1 MAWAD
6 FNGDGLLDV
15 YITRGGLKGNMG
27 RFPKMFSDELMCN
40 RGNSFENCIT
50 SSGIRKNNNRGRAA
64 EWIDHNADG
73 LLDVFIGNEIT
84 PNQLFE
90 QRSDGSF
97 SDVASELG
105 LDVADSGPFVWLD
118 VDNDGDMDLLITKS
132 SNISLYVNQ
141 SGSFKERSVGPGGWG
156 GQFTVSD
163 YDLDGD
169 LDVFRASPQANLL
182 LVNDKGTFDV
192 VKPTSLGLPAKGVA
206 AAFVDYDN
214 DGLPDL
220 HVVPGG
226 R

>member
-132 SNISLYVNQ
+132 SNISLYVKSIRALLRNEV
-141 SGSFKERSVGPGGWG
+141 SGRE
-156 GQFTVSD
+156 
-163 YDLDGD
+163 DGE
-169 LDVFRASPQANLL
+169 ANLL
-182 LVNDKGTFDV
+182 FPITIWMVISTCLGHLP
-192 VKPTSLGLPAKGVA
+192 KPT
-206 AAFVDYDN
+206 FY
-214 DGLPDL
+214 
-220 HVVPGG
+220 
-226 R
+226 